1 MDSIGPIIATADPAA
16 KVVDKTKA
24 AGKVSEGKTE
34 QLAKDFE
41 SVLVYRLLMEMNNTI
56 GEWGMEKEQTSE
68 QVQSLFSL
76 CLSDHIAKSGGI
88 GLWKDIKKT
97 LDEAADKDS
106 GPKAMELKI

>member
-1 MDSIGPIIATADPAA
+1 MDSVKPMVSLPDLTA
-16 KVVDKTKA
+16 KVAGTDAAAANVNEDKKE
-24 AGKVSEGKTE
+24 KI
-34 QLAKDFE
+34 AKDFE
-41 SVLVYRLLMEMNNTI
+41 SVLVYRLLMEMNKTI

-106 GPKAMELKI
+106 GPKAMEMKI